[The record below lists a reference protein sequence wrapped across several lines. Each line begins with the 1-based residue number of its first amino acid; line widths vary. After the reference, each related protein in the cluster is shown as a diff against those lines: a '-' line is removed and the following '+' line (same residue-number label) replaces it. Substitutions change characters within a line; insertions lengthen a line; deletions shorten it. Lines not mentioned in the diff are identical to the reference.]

1 MKCYN
6 CGVELSE
13 NDFCTSCGADVYLY
27 KKIIRLSN
35 IFYNEGLEKAKVRDL
50 SGAVDSLRNS
60 LKCNKYNIEARNLLG
75 LVYFERGEAIE
86 AVGEWVLSKHFQPQ
100 KNIADD
106 FMNALE
112 SNQAK
117 WDNIKQTISKYNR
130 VLEYC
135 QQDSLDMATI
145 QLKSILKINPRFLR
159 AHQLLALLY
168 MKEQDWENAL
178 SCIKSAAAIDTNNT
192 MTMTY
197 MREIEEAMRQM
208 DEMDPDAAR
217 RRKKKQQ
224 RDVIEYTSG
233 NETIIQPINN
243 QEHSIIATTMINIVI
258 GLIIGLAVMWYLI
271 LPARMKNSQSEIN
284 DELLE
289 VGAQL
294 TEKTEALDE
303 MEKRVNALEEE
314 KVALSDQMQGMTG
327 SDGLMGAYDK
337 LMSAA
342 RHYVEGSSDTIEIA
356 QDVMSIDPSVVES
369 DMVSDEFKKLY
380 DTMRNDVCAKASA
393 DYLEK
398 GLNALKDD
406 DYDTAV
412 QSLSTAFE
420 LDDKNAEALFNLAH
434 AYRRSDRKTEAEDAY
449 RRVIT
454 LFPDSEYASES
465 AQYVSD
471 VPAPAQE
478 TEPEPS
484 ENTEETSQEDIV
496 IEPIVAQD
504 NAEGQEESPA
514 PAGEGGTPDSPLMVI
529 D

>member
-35 IFYNEGLEKAKVRDL
+35 SFYNEGLEKAKVRDL

-60 LKCNKYNIEARNLLG
+60 LKCNKYNVEARNLLG
-75 LVYFERGEAIE
+75 LVYFERGDAIE

-117 WDNIKQTISKYNR
+117 WDSIKQTISKYNR

-145 QLKSILKINPRFLR
+145 QLKSILKVNPRFLR

-168 MKEQDWENAL
+168 MKEQDWENAEI
-178 SCIKSAAAIDTNNT
+178 CIKSAAAIDTNNT

-197 MREIEEAMRQM
+197 SREIEEAMKQM
-208 DEMDPDAAR
+208 DEMDPEAAR
-217 RRKKKQQ
+217 RRKKRQQ

-243 QEHSIIATTMINIVI
+243 QEHSNVATTMVNIFI
-258 GLIIGLAVMWYLI
+258 GLIIGIAVMWYLV
-271 LPARMKNSQSEIN
+271 LPARLKSSQAEIN

-327 SDGLMGAYDK
+327 DDGIIGAYDK

-342 RHYVEGSSDTIEIA
+342 RHYVGGDSDTIEIA
-356 QDVMSIDPSVVES
+356 QDVQSIDVTIVES
-369 DMVSDEFKKLY
+369 DMVSEEFKKLY
-380 DTMRNDVCAKASA
+380 ETMRNEVCVKAGA

-412 QSLSTAFE
+412 DALSKAFE
-420 LDDKNAEALFNLAH
+420 LDDKNAEALFNLGH
-434 AYRRSDRKTEAEDAY
+434 AYRRSDRKTEAEDVY

-454 LFPDSEYASES
+454 LFPGSEYATEA

-471 VPAPAQE
+471 APAPVQSE
-478 TEPEPS
+478 TP
-484 ENTEETSQEDIV
+484 EETGEGTGEDNQDIV

-504 NAEGQEESPA
+504 AEGAQEGA
-514 PAGEGGTPDSPLMVI
+514 EGDQTDQGTADSPLMVI